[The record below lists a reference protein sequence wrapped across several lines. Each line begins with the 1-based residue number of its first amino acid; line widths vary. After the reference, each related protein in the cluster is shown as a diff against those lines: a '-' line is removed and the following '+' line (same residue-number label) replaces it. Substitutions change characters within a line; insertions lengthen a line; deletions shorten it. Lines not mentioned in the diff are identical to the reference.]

1 MVLVGDKVKDMA
13 VIAAN
18 LNPSSLLPRL
28 KIYLSEVS
36 VVYRYNITMTDFTNL
51 SDEEIVKLVS
61 KQDQELFSHLIK
73 RYQDKL
79 MRYAVYLTGDEDKS
93 ADIVQETFIKT
104 YINLNSFDPQ
114 KKFSS
119 WIYRIAHNQA
129 MSSFPR
135 HQKQVTLPDDFEF
148 DSGVNLEDDL
158 IKQEFQ
164 AHTTKCLKK
173 MPIIYREPLSLFF
186 IEEKSYEEISDILRI
201 PTGTVGTR
209 INRAKLI
216 LKKICQKN
224 LK

>member
-1 MVLVGDKVKDMA
+1 
-13 VIAAN
+13 
-18 LNPSSLLPRL
+18 
-28 KIYLSEVS
+28 
-36 VVYRYNITMTDFTNL
+36 MTDYSKL
-51 SDEEIVKLVS
+51 SDEAIVKLVAT
-61 KQDQELFSHLIK
+61 KDQELFSHIIK

-104 YINLNSFDPQ
+104 FINLNSFDPQ

-119 WIYRIAHNQA
+119 WIYRIAHNQT
-129 MSSFPR
+129 MNSYNR
-135 HQKQVTLPDDFEF
+135 HQKQVIIPDDFEF

-158 IKQEFQ
+158 IKQELQ
-164 AHTTKCLKK
+164 THTTKCLKQ
-173 MPIIYREPLSLFF
+173 MPLIYREPLSLFF

-209 INRAKLI
+209 INRAKLL

>member
-1 MVLVGDKVKDMA
+1 
-13 VIAAN
+13 
-18 LNPSSLLPRL
+18 
-28 KIYLSEVS
+28 
-36 VVYRYNITMTDFTNL
+36 
-51 SDEEIVKLVS
+51 
-61 KQDQELFSHLIK
+61 
-73 RYQDKL
+73 

-164 AHTTKCLKK
+164 AHTTKCLKQ
-173 MPIIYREPLSLFF
+173 MPLIYREPLSLFF

-201 PTGTVGTR
+201 PIGTVGTR

>member
-1 MVLVGDKVKDMA
+1 
-13 VIAAN
+13 
-18 LNPSSLLPRL
+18 
-28 KIYLSEVS
+28 
-36 VVYRYNITMTDFTNL
+36 MTDYSKL

-61 KQDQELFSHLIK
+61 KKDQELFSHLIK

-164 AHTTKCLKK
+164 AHTAKCLKK
-173 MPIIYREPLSLFF
+173 MPLIYREPLSLFF
-186 IEEKSYEEISDILRI
+186 IEEKTYEEISDILRI

>member
-1 MVLVGDKVKDMA
+1 
-13 VIAAN
+13 
-18 LNPSSLLPRL
+18 
-28 KIYLSEVS
+28 
-36 VVYRYNITMTDFTNL
+36 MTDYAKL

-61 KQDQELFSHLIK
+61 KKDQELFSHIIK

-164 AHTTKCLKK
+164 AHTAKCLKK
-173 MPIIYREPLSLFF
+173 MPLIYREPLSLFF